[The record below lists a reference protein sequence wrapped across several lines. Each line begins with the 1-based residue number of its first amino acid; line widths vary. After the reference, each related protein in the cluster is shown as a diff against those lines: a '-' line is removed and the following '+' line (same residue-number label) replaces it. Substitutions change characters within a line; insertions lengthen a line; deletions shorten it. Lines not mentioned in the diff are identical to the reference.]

1 MNKKGFTIIEL
12 LIVIAIIGILV
23 GIAVPYYNDYI
34 YDSRLSLLKQNLS
47 TYRNVINQFRGDN
60 LRGPF
65 GVDVASGV
73 TIIHQNPLSG
83 AADASELVA
92 GPIQVIDLDGTKTVT
107 RRSNIKYL
115 PSFPAFLD
123 PNTGAAFPAAQIA
136 TGGASAFFYD
146 TVPNGRFDF
155 NPDSD
160 SDITNDTEFAFI
172 DGNNNGTYEA
182 NFDTILFYD
191 TAKTGTGSV
200 LPLDYTTITIT
211 GGDGVE
217 Y

>member
-65 GVDVASGV
+65 GVDVASGG

-123 PNTGAAFPAAQIA
+123 PNTGAAFSAAQIA

-146 TVPNGRFDF
+146 RVANGRFDF
-155 NPDSD
+155 NHDSD

-172 DGNNNGTYEA
+172 DGNNNRTYEA

-191 TAKTGTGSV
+191 TAKTGSV